1 MALGEY
7 DWFLTPYR
15 YLNAGILSIHE
26 RMIIEPNL
34 WELSSTCW
42 S

>member
-1 MALGEY
+1 MALGEL

-26 RMIIEPNL
+26 RMIIEAN
-34 WELSSTCW
+34 
-42 S
+42 